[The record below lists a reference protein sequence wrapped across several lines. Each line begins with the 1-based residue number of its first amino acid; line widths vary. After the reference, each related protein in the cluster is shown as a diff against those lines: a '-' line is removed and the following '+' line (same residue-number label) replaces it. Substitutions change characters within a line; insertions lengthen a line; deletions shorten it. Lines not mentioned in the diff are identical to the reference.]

1 MGGPARSCRNFIAVI
16 ALLETNILQRSKS
29 LNNLNSLDIRAVVLS
44 VETLPAI
51 ETLVTVGTSFSSC
64 NHNVEYGPGQR
75 RESPRP
81 LTIPLLSVQATTTL
95 VCNSTERLYKELYMP
110 S

>member
-16 ALLETNILQRSKS
+16 AVLETNILQRSKS

-51 ETLVTVGTSFSSC
+51 ETLVTVGTSFSRCS
-64 NHNVEYGPGQR
+64 HNVEYGPGQR
-75 RESPRP
+75 QESP
-81 LTIPLLSVQATTTL
+81 
-95 VCNSTERLYKELYMP
+95 
-110 S
+110 